1 MPDRLPY
8 KDDYFDIGL
17 SSHFLIM
24 YTALGYDF
32 HVQAITEMLR
42 VCKEI
47 RKTQYEFQKGDNN
60 MLVIRKGKIMNNYD
74 IFRKCFPE
82 TCISEKI
89 FSKLINVENVHS
101 IEYREDDQ
109 RVAYSFIEKNALR
122 LLCVLPEYQG
132 KGIGTTLL
140 KQSEKYIK
148 KQGYE
153 EILTGGVSS
162 GLFIGA
168 PEKSVG
174 FFEKYGF
181 QFIGSCEE
189 MKRSIQDFCIDNY
202 ALPVPENTSFGWY
215 QGSMKELE
223 KAVAD
228 VEADWAKYFDENS
241 NVFCGWCNNE
251 ISSFCIVDY
260 DSECIL
266 SNGNNKVGTIG
277 CVGTVHKYR
286 KKGIGL
292 KMVALASEEL
302 KKQKCDLCFIHF
314 TGVASW
320 YAKLGYETFLK
331 EYFGVKKF

>member
-1 MPDRLPY
+1 
-8 KDDYFDIGL
+8 
-17 SSHFLIM
+17 
-24 YTALGYDF
+24 
-32 HVQAITEMLR
+32 
-42 VCKEI
+42 
-47 RKTQYEFQKGDNN
+47 
-60 MLVIRKGKIMNNYD
+60 MLVIRKGKVMNKYD

-82 TCISEKI
+82 IDVSEKI
-89 FSKLINVENVHS
+89 FYKLVNVNNLHS
-101 IEYREDDQ
+101 IEYQDQ
-109 RVAYSFIEKNALR
+109 R
-122 LLCVLPEYQG
+122 
-132 KGIGTTLL
+132 KGIGTRLL
-140 KQSEKYIK
+140 KLCEEYIME
-148 KQGYE
+148 QGYE

-168 PEKSVG
+168 PEKSIG

-181 QFIGSCEE
+181 QFIGGCEE
-189 MKRSIQDFCIDNY
+189 MKRSIQDFCKDNY
-202 ALPVPENTSFGWY
+202 SLPVPENTSFGWY

-228 VEADWAKYFDENS
+228 VEEDWVKYFDENS

-266 SNGNNKVGTIG
+266 SNGKNKVGTIG

-286 KKGIGL
+286 EKGIGL

-320 YAKLGYETFLK
+320 YAKLGYKTFLK
-331 EYFGVKKF
+331 EYFGIKN

>member
-1 MPDRLPY
+1 MN
-8 KDDYFDIGL
+8 
-17 SSHFLIM
+17 
-24 YTALGYDF
+24 
-32 HVQAITEMLR
+32 
-42 VCKEI
+42 
-47 RKTQYEFQKGDNN
+47 QYE
-60 MLVIRKGKIMNNYD
+60 

-82 TCISEKI
+82 IDVSERI
-89 FSKLINVENVHS
+89 FYELVNVNYIHS
-101 IEYREDDQ
+101 IEYKEDGKL
-109 RVAYSFIEKNALR
+109 VAYAFIEKNALR
-122 LLCVLPEYQG
+122 LLCVLPECQ
-132 KGIGTTLL
+132 KRGIGTRLL
-140 KQSEKYIK
+140 KQCEEFIK
-148 KQGYE
+148 EQGYE

-174 FFEKYGF
+174 FFEKHGF
-181 QFIGSCEE
+181 KFIGGCEE
-189 MKRSIQDFCIDNY
+189 MKRSIQDFCVDNY
-202 ALPVPENTSFGWY
+202 ALSVPEKTSFGWY
-215 QGSMKELE
+215 QGNIEEL
-223 KAVAD
+223 KTAVFD
-228 VEADWAKYFDENS
+228 VEADWVKYFDENS

-266 SNGNNKVGTIG
+266 SNGKNKVGTIG
-277 CVGTVHKYR
+277 CVGTIHKHR
-286 KKGIGL
+286 EKGIGL